1 MKKLFFSLTLLFVI
15 CVLSSVIVIISEI
28 FLRSIGLGE
37 PIIYEENIAY
47 GYAPLPNQES
57 IRLRKS
63 RVKINSSGLRS
74 DQDWTKENVK
84 KILFLGDSVTYGG
97 SYIDNPRLF
106 SEQVCKHLLDYD
118 VCGNAGVNSYGVLNM
133 VLRSR
138 YDYRI
143 SDADIVVFV
152 VINGDFTRGI
162 TSSNVAHYFLNN
174 PKTYFPAV
182 EEALSFIG
190 YKYDINK
197 FISKSGSKPSD
208 EKLYNNS
215 VIGAIEFAII
225 TLNDEIERLNKKGKK
240 VYVFYSPYLNEISSK
255 KQNTA
260 TSMIKKEVTNLID
273 MTEYFKNKKN
283 LFYDNVHYENSG
295 HDLVAKIISET
306 IER

>member
-15 CVLSSVIVIISEI
+15 CVLSFVIVIICEI
-28 FLRSIGLGE
+28 FLRSIGLGK
-37 PIIYEENIAY
+37 PIIYEKNIAY

-74 DQDWTKENVK
+74 DKEWTKENVK

-106 SEQVCKHLLDYD
+106 SEQVCKYLLDYD
-118 VCGNAGVNSYGVLNM
+118 VCGNAGVNSYGILNM

-162 TSSNVAHYFLNN
+162 TNSNVAHYFLNN

-240 VYVFYSPYLNEISSK
+240 VYVFYSPNLNEMSSK
-255 KQNTA
+255 KQNNNS
-260 TSMIKKEVTNLID
+260 SMIKENVTNLID

-306 IER
+306 IE